1 MRDMVLVR
9 FWGVCAIACDAPVPG
24 RWAVFGPNVSNELD
38 FFLGRLVLV
47 GKVFVS
53 VPLKIIVDLQTF
65 RIIFSSSFGVSL
77 SSRLHFIL
85 IFSLFLV

>member
-1 MRDMVLVR
+1 MVLVR
-9 FWGVCAIACDAPVPG
+9 FLGVCAIACDAPVPG

-38 FFLGRLVLV
+38 YFLGRLVLV
-47 GKVFVS
+47 GREKFFVS